1 MPQKQGVPK
10 LVAQQLIEQAQK
22 ATGLEHFDSDSYREG
37 LDIFLSDVNAGQ
49 APEAA
54 VQRIQGA
61 VVQALANRL

>member
-37 LDIFLSDVNAGQ
+37 LDIFLSDVNADQ
-49 APEAA
+49 RDVNSHHSSASATAA
-54 VQRIQGA
+54 
-61 VVQALANRL
+61 LSSW